1 MGFAEATRRQN
12 RTGLIEE
19 MNGGAEGTRT
29 LDPHVAN
36 VVLSQLSY
44 CPTVLEGGIVRG
56 GAGVGK
62 AAGSSVFPGVSPG
75 ASPAASS
82 PSTVRSPSVLAR
94 RAARSPI
101 SSWRWA
107 EISPPT

>member
-44 CPTVLEGGIVRG
+44 CPTVREAGIVLGGPSWGKAGGFSPDRG
-56 GAGVGK
+56 G
-62 AAGSSVFPGVSPG
+62 SSR
-75 ASPAASS
+75 PA
-82 PSTVRSPSVLAR
+82 TVRPPRVRSR
-94 RAARSPI
+94 MAARSPI
-101 SSWRWA
+101 SSWRRA
-107 EISPPT
+107 AISPPT